1 MGTAVVF
8 GMATATLLSVFFIP
22 VLYYAVET
30 LQDKLEEASGNASPR
45 SNRPNP
51 ARAAAREGGTH
62 ETFGASPDRLAAPEQ
77 LLLAPTYERAPGEV
91 PPEYRFQSPEG
102 QPQPEL
108 ASLADLSWWEM
119 FDDPVLQGL
128 IRTALRNNYDVRLA
142 VARVAEARAGVG
154 VSRSFWLPQVGGTAL
169 FQREKLS
176 RTSVNPPVPP
186 GVNVVDSLAQFN
198 FDLFWEIDLFGR
210 LRNLTRPPGLNS
222 LPPNGARGP
231 CGPPWWPTWPG
242 PTSSFAPWTGSWRLP
257 GPPWNPS
264 RNPAAW
270 SCCATTGAWCPGRTW
285 PRRTPWCIPP
295 EARSLTWNARSA
307 RRKTR
312 SVFCL
317 GTNPQ
322 PIQRGKSLREL
333 VVRPQV
339 PAGLPS
345 ALLERRPDIRQ
356 SEAVLIATN
365 YRIGAARANFFP
377 RITLTGLAG
386 TQSVDLGRLFSGPS
400 SIWNIGPTLTL
411 PIFTSGYNYFTLQ
424 ATHAQQEQALVLYQF
439 TVRQAFREVSD
450 GLVAHTKFQE
460 FRQEQEA
467 LVQSYQAY
475 SKTAT
480 KRYKGGLESFL
491 SVLDADR
498 QLFTAELDLAAVQR
512 DQLLTLVQL
521 YKALGGG
528 WEPLRQP
535 PDPAVPTPDSAEK
548 R

>member
-1 MGTAVVF
+1 M
-8 GMATATLLSVFFIP
+8 
-22 VLYYAVET
+22 
-30 LQDKLEEASGNASPR
+30 K
-45 SNRPNP
+45 
-51 ARAAAREGGTH
+51 
-62 ETFGASPDRLAAPEQ
+62 RLAF
-77 LLLAPTYERAPGEV
+77 LLIGSLLLNSCMLAPTYERAPGEV
-91 PPEYRFQSPEG
+91 SPEYRFQSEAG
-102 QPQPEL
+102 KPQPGL

-119 FDDPVLQGL
+119 FDDPALQGL
-128 IRTALRNNYDVRLA
+128 TRTALANNYDVRLA

-186 GVNVVDSLAQFN
+186 GVSVVDSLGQFN

-210 LRNLTRPPGLNS
+210 LRS
-222 LPPNGARGP
+222 LSEA
-231 CGPPWWPTWPG
+231 
-242 PTSSFAPWTGSWRLP
+242 
-257 GPPWNPS
+257 
-264 RNPAAW
+264 
-270 SCCATTGAWCPGRTW
+270 
-285 PRRTPWCIPP
+285 
-295 EARSLTWNARSA
+295 ARSEFFASQWGQRAVWATVVADVARAYFELRTLDRQLEIARSTLA
-307 RRKTR
+307 SFKKSRRLVMLRHDRGLVSREDVAQADALVHIAGGKIPDLER
-312 SVFCL
+312 QIGQKENQISILL

-333 VVRPQV
+333 VVRLQV

-424 ATHAQQEQALVLYQF
+424 ATHAQQEQALILYQF

-467 LVQSYQAY
+467 LVHSYQVY

-480 KRYKGGLESFL
+480 RRYKGGLESFL

-535 PDPAVPTPDSAEK
+535 PDPAQSVPTP
-548 R
+548 

>member
-1 MGTAVVF
+1 M
-8 GMATATLLSVFFIP
+8 S
-22 VLYYAVET
+22 
-30 LQDKLEEASGNASPR
+30 
-45 SNRPNP
+45 
-51 ARAAAREGGTH
+51 
-62 ETFGASPDRLAAPEQ
+62 
-77 LLLAPTYERAPGEV
+77 
-91 PPEYRFQSPEG
+91 PEYRFQAEAG
-102 QPQPEL
+102 KPQPGL

-119 FDDPVLQGL
+119 FDDPALQGL
-128 IRTALRNNYDVRLA
+128 TRTALANNYDVRLA

-186 GVNVVDSLAQFN
+186 GVSVVDSLAQFN

-210 LRNLTRPPGLNS
+210 LRS
-222 LPPNGARGP
+222 LSEA
-231 CGPPWWPTWPG
+231 
-242 PTSSFAPWTGSWRLP
+242 
-257 GPPWNPS
+257 
-264 RNPAAW
+264 
-270 SCCATTGAWCPGRTW
+270 
-285 PRRTPWCIPP
+285 
-295 EARSLTWNARSA
+295 ARSEFFASQWGQRAVWATVVADVARAYFELRTLDRQLEIARSTLA
-307 RRKTR
+307 SFKKSRHLVMLRHGRGLVSREDVAQADALVHTAGGKIPDLER
-312 SVFCL
+312 QIGQKENQISILL

-333 VVRPQV
+333 AVRLQV

-424 ATHAQQEQALVLYQF
+424 ATHAQQEQALILYQF

-450 GLVAHTKFQE
+450 GLLAHTKFQE

-467 LVQSYQAY
+467 LVHSYQVY

-480 KRYKGGLESFL
+480 RRYKGGLESFL

-498 QLFTAELDLAAVQR
+498 QLFTAELDLAAVHR

-528 WEPLRQP
+528 WEPLRKP
-535 PDPAVPTPDSAEK
+535 PDPAQSVPTP
-548 R
+548 